1 MDVSIAEAEG
11 RLAELIR
18 AFENGEP
25 VVITRDGKAV
35 AQLAPATPATPA
47 TPASRQV
54 RFGTMRGRID
64 MKPGWDRP
72 LTEDEFLAGDV

>member
-35 AQLAPATPATPA
+35 AQLAPATPA
-47 TPASRQV
+47 SRQV
-54 RFGTMRGRID
+54 RFGTMRGRIH
-64 MKPGWDRP
+64 MTPGWDRP
-72 LTEDEFLAGDV
+72 VTEDEFLAGDV